1 MFTSGIFPISDYS
14 NISVSIGYNE
24 TELRD
29 PVNVENIIQ
38 NEVSMGQEERAYSK
52 VAYTYNTLRDGL
64 DPNFG
69 MLFRVSQ
76 EVSGFTGDGESSKHR
91 WRGYREEF

>member
-1 MFTSGIFPISDYS
+1 M
-14 NISVSIGYNE
+14 SIGYNE

-29 PVNVENIIQ
+29 PVNVGNIIQ
-38 NEVSMGQEERAYSK
+38 NEVNMGQEERAYSK

-76 EVSGFTGDGESSKHR
+76 EVSGFTGDGESSKTSALAR
-91 WRGYREEF
+91 LQRKF